1 MRTGMH
7 PVRPSRFIDHAAIEA
22 MDPRALLFDLD
33 GTLLLDDSAVA
44 GAASL
49 LGSYRG
55 RCAVITNN
63 STELPETIA
72 RRLAAQGLDLPAA
85 SIFTAGMLLVDEIV
99 RFSRQGGRV
108 LALLSP
114 ELTAVARARGAA
126 LSTDA
131 GMVAVGRF
139 TRFGYRDLMTA
150 ANLVR
155 RGAVLVASNLDASH
169 PATPGAV
176 VPETGALVAAIQAAS
191 GSRAV
196 INLGKPAPT
205 LALRAIGQLDCPPT
219 AVAVIGDNPDT
230 DGGIARAI
238 GAAFVAVTVCRDQ

>member
-1 MRTGMH
+1 MH
-7 PVRPSRFIDHAAIEA
+7 RVTPSRFIDHSAIEA
-22 MDPRALLFDLD
+22 IDPHALLLDLD

-85 SIFTAGMLLVDEIV
+85 AIFTAGMLLVDEIV
-99 RFSRQGGRV
+99 RFSQQGRV

-114 ELTAVARARGAA
+114 ELTAVARARGAV
-126 LSTDA
+126 LSPDA

-150 ANLVR
+150 ANLIR
-155 RGAVLVASNLDASH
+155 RGAVLVASNLDTSH
-169 PATPGAV
+169 PATFGAV

-196 INLGKPAPT
+196 INLGKPAPS
-205 LALRAIGQLDCPPT
+205 LALRAIGLLDCPAA
-219 AVAVIGDNPDT
+219 AVVVIGDNPDT

-238 GAAFVAVTVCRDQ
+238 GAAFVAVTVSQDQ